1 MIFDKIYFLKKQKVI
16 IKNISELEKSILE
29 QEVVTDQAAVGIE
42 TIIVQTVEYLKRT
55 STGLYPLIYDE
66 KELEDGTYYNGF
78 RSQGYRTLLGL
89 RDYKN
94 GFKYYGEWR
103 NNCRSGWGVYEN
115 KDNFYKYA
123 GNWKE
128 DKKNGFGK

>member
-1 MIFDKIYFLKKQKVI
+1 MEFNKIYFLKKQKI
-16 IKNISELEKSILE
+16 ILRDIKE
-29 QEVVTDQAAVGIE
+29 QENALKE
-42 TIIVQTVEYLKRT
+42 KTVEIDEAAAGLELIITQTIDYLTK
-55 STGLYPLIYDE
+55 SASGMHPLTFEAKNMD
-66 KELEDGTYYNGF
+66 DGTFYQGF
-78 RSQGYRTLLGL
+78 LYKNNKSLLGM

-94 GFKYYGEWR
+94 GFIYYGEWR

-115 KDNFYKYA
+115 KSTGYKYA